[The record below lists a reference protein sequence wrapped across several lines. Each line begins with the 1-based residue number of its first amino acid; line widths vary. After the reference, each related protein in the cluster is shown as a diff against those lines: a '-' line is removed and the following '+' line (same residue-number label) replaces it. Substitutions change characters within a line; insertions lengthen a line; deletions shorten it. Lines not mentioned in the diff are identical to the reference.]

1 MEFETR
7 NRDHPHE
14 NAKRSKEKTIVIGI
28 SLEVKGIF
36 V

>member
-1 MEFETR
+1 MEFEIR

-14 NAKRSKEKTIVIGI
+14 NAKRCKSKTTVIGI